1 MTVAQRILTC
11 RVIEKMEK
19 NIAYSKKLGI
29 GNTSAFLEK
38 NKVLHDK
45 AKEGRNAN
53 DWMECYVVILIP
65 VELM

>member
-38 NKVLHDK
+38 NKVLNDK

-53 DWMECYVVILIP
+53 D
-65 VELM
+65 